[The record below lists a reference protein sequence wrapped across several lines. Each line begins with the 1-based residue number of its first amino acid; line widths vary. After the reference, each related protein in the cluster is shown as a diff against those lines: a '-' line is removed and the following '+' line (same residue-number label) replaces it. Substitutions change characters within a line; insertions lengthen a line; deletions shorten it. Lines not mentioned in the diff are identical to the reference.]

1 MGEEPASNAS
11 FYQSQVLPLD
21 ICGMTPADRIFGGT
35 ETRPFEFP
43 WMVLLRYQPTK
54 EPIKMC
60 GGSLINNR
68 YVLTAAHCVKR
79 NEYKLVKVRLGEH
92 DTTTAIDCIVYTDGS
107 KQCATAIE
115 VDVEK
120 MIIHKDYNRPTKFL
134 HDIALI
140 RMAEKI
146 NFTDS
151 VKPICLPVD
160 ESVRQQLLPKYII
173 TGWGATEERT
183 ASPVLL
189 KAIVNYEP
197 IGTCEKKLKHIY
209 RMHVTLDD
217 RWQMCAL
224 GNNTDSCVGD
234 SGGPLGSTVSVNYV
248 PKFVQFGIISAGL
261 NLCGNFS
268 SPGIYTRVS
277 PYMNWILA
285 NIEP

>member
-1 MGEEPASNAS
+1 
-11 FYQSQVLPLD
+11 
-21 ICGMTPADRIFGGT
+21 MTSVDKISRGN
-35 ETRPFEFP
+35 ETNPFEFP
-43 WMVLLRYQPTK
+43 WMVLLRYQPDERLIDK
-54 EPIKMC
+54 C
-60 GGSLINNR
+60 GGSLISNR
-68 YVLTAAHCVKR
+68 YVLTAAHCVKIQR
-79 NEYKLVKVRLGEH
+79 YKWVKVRLGEH
-92 DTTTAIDCIVYTDGS
+92 DKTTAKDCIVYTDGS

-120 MIIHKDYNRPTKFL
+120 MIIHKDYHRSTRFL
-134 HDIALI
+134 NDIALL

-146 NFTDS
+146 SFTDS

-160 ESVRQQLLPKYII
+160 ESVRKQLLPKYII

-189 KAIVNYEP
+189 KAIVSYEP
-197 IGTCEKKLKHIY
+197 IEMCEKKLKHIY

-234 SGGPLGSTVSVNYV
+234 SGGPLGSVVSVNDV
-248 PKFVQFGIISAGL
+248 PKFVQFGIITAGTK
-261 NLCGNFS
+261 LCGNIS
-268 SPGIYTRVS
+268 SSGIYARVS
-277 PYMNWILA
+277 SYMNWILA